1 MKDEISHNLVW
12 FPVFLIGC
20 INISMSLLSYLSN
33 QVFSN
38 QLTIIP
44 LILGLTIITIVVIT
58 KLGKPKNRIFTLI
71 FIFFSETAFFTFF
84 KTQVSTSFFDALFL
98 LGFLLL
104 FLSSYSSIQ
113 FKSN

>member
-20 INISMSLLSYLSN
+20 INISMSILSYFSN

-38 QLTIIP
+38 PLTIIS
-44 LILGLTIITIVVIT
+44 LILGFTILTIVLIT

-71 FIFFSETAFFTFF
+71 FIFVSETAFFTFF
-84 KTQVSTSFFDALFL
+84 KTQVLTSFFEALFL

-104 FLSSYSSIQ
+104 LLSTYSSIQ